1 MTTLRTHSKK
11 LVMIGLVAVLALSAV
26 TLTGCIPTGDAQRIA
41 QLEQE
46 LANLKNQSSTNTNNT
61 NNTADTTQQQNT
73 QQQSTTQQ
81 QAPATAT
88 TQTAIPAPG
97 ESSDATVKDLNTRAD
112 ALVAEADA
120 VQYPGNL
127 NSAISTYMNY
137 NQQFEMLEHEIDM
150 YENQKEL
157 EYRNGTID
165 WNTWRMIDVQLETIE
180 QKLDFSQES
189 MELRFGIDD

>member
-1 MTTLRTHSKK
+1 MTTLRTNSKT
-11 LVMIGLVAVLALSAV
+11 LVLIGLVAVLAVSAV
-26 TLTGCIPTGDAQRIA
+26 ALTGCIPTGDAQRIA

-46 LANLKNQSSTNTNNT
+46 LANLKNQNSTNTNNT
-61 NNTADTTQQQNT
+61 TDATQQQNT
-73 QQQSTTQQ
+73 QQQNTQQ

-127 NSAISTYMNY
+127 NSAISTYMSY